1 MKKRLST
8 LLLISILTI
17 AAYSQTPRP
26 AYCEL
31 MAWNFW
37 GGAKCYV
44 ELDIGADS
52 YGTICDSTSKPV
64 KFNSPIDALNYMAK
78 LGWSLQTTYYIT
90 DTSSKHQIIHY
101 VLVKQVTDDSQ
112 ISSGIY
118 IKPKKEKKP
127 YERGKE
133 GDDLY

>member
-1 MKKRLST
+1 MKKTLFTILLSLFAIMAT
-8 LLLISILTI
+8 
-17 AAYSQTPRP
+17 SQTTRP

-37 GGAKCYV
+37 GGSKCYV
-44 ELDIGADS
+44 ELDIGADR